1 MITGVRFALVCEG
14 HCVSRVFCIVSR
26 VNHSDSRVNLSASRV
41 FHFISR
47 VNRSAPRVFHF
58 VPRVNLSIPRVFHSA
73 PQVSLFALIKN
84 LFAYA
89 EQRGFVVSLLVIR
102 LLFFL
107 SV

>member
-14 HCVSRVFCIVSR
+14 YCVSRVFCIVSR
-26 VNHSDSRVNLSASRV
+26 VFSFVSRVNLSASRV
-41 FHFISR
+41 FHFVSRVNHSDSRVFHFISR
-47 VNRSAPRVFHF
+47 VNLSNSRVF
-58 VPRVNLSIPRVFHSA
+58 LSA
-73 PQVSLFALIKN
+73 QQVSLFALIKN